1 MSTQDSNGHGKVE
14 CRTLFL
20 HIRRAQIDDNT
31 LIGRAESVVADR
43 RKDAIPGLPDGGI
56 RKADDDE
63 LSVASRGNI
72 DFDIDQVS
80 FDSVNRSTTSF
91 EKHVIVVG

>member
-1 MSTQDSNGHGKVE
+1 LN
-14 CRTLFL
+14 
-20 HIRRAQIDDNT
+20 DNP
-31 LIGRAESVVADR
+31 LIGRAESVVADCW
-43 RKDAIPGLPDGGI
+43 KDTIPGLPDGGI

-63 LSVASRGNI
+63 LSVASRGDI